1 MTERAPTPDGRRL
14 TAVLVAL
21 GWGAAVV
28 AADGLVSLFTGLEVD
43 PLRNAGPLVIPA
55 AVLAAL
61 VALLVRLLRG
71 EDRSGWL
78 PIECAVLVY
87 LVQLV
92 VGALVYLLIR
102 GSLADGVLWIATQ
115 AASPFQ
121 LTDVVLALVAGLI
134 MLLVVRAQA
143 AGARRP
149 RWPWER
155 DDDV

>member
-1 MTERAPTPDGRRL
+1 
-14 TAVLVAL
+14 
-21 GWGAAVV
+21 
-28 AADGLVSLFTGLEVD
+28 
-43 PLRNAGPLVIPA
+43 
-55 AVLAAL
+55 
-61 VALLVRLLRG
+61 
-71 EDRSGWL
+71 
-78 PIECAVLVY
+78 
-87 LVQLV
+87 
-92 VGALVYLLIR
+92 
-102 GSLADGVLWIATQ
+102 VLWIATQ